1 MKCNQ
6 CQNDAP
12 IQRIAMGNHR
22 FCSGACVVKYAGT
35 NKNVPWLKSE
45 AYQMYYET
53 DFDSNIKDVLSEQ
66 DATALCKD
74 TRHQAVPSTAYTV
87 VEAAGDTIGTG
98 SRESM
103 ADKGTLVRGAEGS
116 EGRNRENICLCR
128 SGVLDV
134 YKNKFKASGMAKG
147 QEPRQNCADK
157 RCACFNVQ
165 PTKTGHKD

>member
-53 DFDSNIKDVLSEQ
+53 DFDSRIKDVLSEDEINGQ
-66 DATALCKD
+66 ED
-74 TRHQAVPSTAYTV
+74 TGHQGIQASVPS
-87 VEAAGDTIGTG
+87 AGEDLG
-98 SRESM
+98 SPGSTLPMVGIKNNMELES
-103 ADKGTLVRGAEGS
+103 DRTQESSRKEV
-116 EGRNRENICLCR
+116 CLCR
-128 SGVLDV
+128 SGALDV

-157 RCACFNVQ
+157 RCACFNV
-165 PTKTGHKD
+165 